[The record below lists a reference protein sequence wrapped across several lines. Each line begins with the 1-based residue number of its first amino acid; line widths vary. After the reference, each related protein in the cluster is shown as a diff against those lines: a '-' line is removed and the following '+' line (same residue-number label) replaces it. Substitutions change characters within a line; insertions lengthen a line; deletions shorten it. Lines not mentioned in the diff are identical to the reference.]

1 MSTEENETA
10 EETAAE
16 QTHQGTNVWEDFR
29 QGYVPEDE
37 LDIHPDIS
45 LHEEAEDEL
54 DPVTYNVLRHR
65 LYTINEEHGHTLENI
80 SGSPVAYFAQ
90 DFNPTILT
98 PTGEVVF
105 QGPYIQLF
113 SPIAELQV
121 KWVLENRS
129 GNPGIEPGDMFFSN
143 DPWIGSTH
151 QPDVFFLAPVFRE
164 DKLFCWV
171 VNTLHQYDIGG
182 ISAGSFCPS
191 ADDVFGEPTP
201 MPPTKVVENDEV
213 RQDIRQW
220 YLRQSRLPNLVGLDF
235 NAQVAGCRVMRKRI
249 HDVVDEYSPAKIKGV
264 MNQVIEDSEQRY
276 LQKIRKIPDGTWRA
290 REYMEGSQTGDSN
303 VYPVEIQLTKE
314 GDTLTFRNE
323 GTADSKGV
331 MNITYAGFRTAIMAH
346 LNPVMLY
353 DELFV
358 ASGAFRHI
366 EIDTE
371 PGTLNRAEWPAGC
384 SPGATTNIEVTIG
397 LIQDVMGRMMTTS
410 PDLKPDIVSDTATLS
425 TMAQSG
431 IDQWG
436 DPFGTMNL
444 DVMGSAIGATPN
456 KDGVDVG
463 GFLWGPKGPMPNIEN
478 NEQDYPM
485 LYLYKE
491 MVKDS
496 GAPGEHRG
504 GATMQYGWIP
514 HKTEQI
520 HNVFCGNSGVTP
532 VTAGLASYPG
542 TPSLNQTVEDTDVN
556 KRLENQEIP
565 QSLDDFNSEPTR
577 FAPKTEY
584 TQGPNDVVQAR
595 NGTPS
600 GYGDPLKR
608 DPDKVADD
616 VIKNLVS
623 EQAAQD
629 IYGVVLEGEGHKV
642 SVLEAE
648 TAKRREELR
657 QQRLEDSFIPTEEV

>member
-1 MSTEENETA
+1 MASNSNTDA
-10 EETAAE
+10 
-16 QTHQGTNVWEDFR
+16 QHQGTDVWEDFR
-29 QGYVPEDE
+29 YGYVPEDE
-37 LDIHPDIS
+37 LDIHPDVT

-54 DPVTYNVLRHR
+54 DPVTYKVLRHR
-65 LYTINEEHGHTLENI
+65 LYTVNEEHGHTLENV

-98 PTGEVVF
+98 ADGEVVF
-105 QGPYIQLF
+105 QGPYIQFF

-143 DPWIGSTH
+143 DPWVGSTH
-151 QPDVFFLAPVFRE
+151 QPDVFFLAPVFRDGE
-164 DKLFCWV
+164 LFCWV

-201 MPPTKVVENDEV
+201 IPPTKVVENDEV
-213 RQDIRQW
+213 RQDIRQM
-220 YLRQSRLPNLVGLDF
+220 YLRHSRLPNLVGLDF
-235 NAQVAGCRVMRKRI
+235 NAQVAGCRVTRDRI
-249 HDVVDEYSPAKIKGV
+249 HDVVDEYGAETVKGV
-264 MNQVIEDSEQRY
+264 MNQIIDDSENRY
-276 LQKIRKIPDGTWRA
+276 LRKIKKVPDGTWRA

-303 VYPVEIQLTKE
+303 VYPVEIQMTKE
-314 GDTLTFRNE
+314 GNTLTFRNE
-323 GTADSKGV
+323 GTAESQGV
-331 MNITYAGFRTAIMAH
+331 MNISYAGFRTAIMSV
-346 LNPVMLY
+346 LNPLMLY

-366 EIDTE
+366 EIDTT

-384 SPGATTNIEVTIG
+384 SPGGTTNIEFSIG
-397 LIQDVMGRMMTTS
+397 LIQDVMGRMLS
-410 PDLKPDIVSDTATLS
+410 SAPDLKADIVSDTPSLS
-425 TMAQSG
+425 TMAQAG

-436 DPFGTMNL
+436 NPFGTMNL
-444 DVMGSAIGATPN
+444 DIMGGGIGATPN

-463 GFLWGPKGPMPNIEN
+463 GYLWGPKGPMPNIEN
-478 NEQDYPM
+478 NEQDYPI

-491 MVKDS
+491 IVEDS
-496 GAPGEHRG
+496 GAPGQRRG

-532 VTAGLASYPG
+532 ITAGIASLPG
-542 TPSLNQTVEDTDVN
+542 PPSLNKAVEDTNVSEQ
-556 KRLENQEIP
+556 LENQEIP
-565 QSLDDFNSEPTR
+565 QSIEAFDGEPEL

-584 TQGPNDVVQAR
+584 TQGSDDVVQAR

-608 DPDKVADD
+608 DPERVRDD
-616 VIKNLVS
+616 VAQGLVS
-623 EQAAQD
+623 RDAAYE
-629 IYGVVLEGEGHKV
+629 IYGVVLEGESHEV
-642 SVLEAE
+642 AVDESA
-648 TAKRREELR
+648 TADQRDALR
-657 QQRLEDSFIPTEEV
+657 DQRLEESTIPAEEDSR